1 MGVIDDFN
9 SISNKE
15 TIVYAAEKMIK
26 AKYDITYDRD
36 KIYSILNSIVSSICS
51 DAILIK
57 NVVKIIELNTIALAK
72 INEQISSSLLNNNSE
87 EKPISENEDQVE
99 EVMQNPIKYDSD
111 ELLSKVLLL
120 EEKRNASSSISSM
133 QFNTNVIQ
141 QRTQQPLQSSQVNYE
156 IGNSNTLM
164 IIEKLSEIIN
174 TKNNINKKTLII
186 NSYNRDWINNHNRNK
201 LSFSINIDLQNN
213 YIEPYKILLSKNIKN
228 RNPYITMVIGDG
240 TQNQKFNFILGNTT
254 SNDREWDTWVMMNE
268 NTQNIISS
276 NIKNCN
282 ISFLNYLNKELDMGR
297 DDIKICEVSSD
308 DKNFKIKIDNNDDIL
323 YNSYNIDLLNKYDNM
338 LLKTNDCDLVNVIVL
353 NIDNNY
359 ITLNCD
365 TLKKNDF
372 INSSLLNYKAQ
383 YCVILSYYPK
393 NKSL

>member
-26 AKYDITYDRD
+26 AKYDITYDKD
-36 KIYSILNSIVSSICS
+36 KIYNMLNSIISSICS

-72 INEQISSSLLNNNSE
+72 INEQVSSSILNSNTE
-87 EKPISENEDQVE
+87 EKPIFENEAHIE
-99 EVMQNPIKYDSD
+99 EVIETSIKYNTD

-133 QFNTNVIQ
+133 QFNTNTNQ
-141 QRTQQPLQSSQVNYE
+141 QRIQPSQPSQVNYD
-156 IGNSNTLM
+156 IGNANTFM

-174 TKNNINKKTLII
+174 SKNNINKKTLII

-213 YIEPYKILLSKNIKN
+213 YIEPCKILLSKNIKN
-228 RNPYITMVIGDG
+228 KNPYITMLIGDG
-240 TQNQKFNFILGNTT
+240 TQNQKFNLILGNTT

-282 ISFLNYLNKELDMGR
+282 ISFLDYLNKELDMGR
-297 DDIKICEVSSD
+297 DDIKICEVSGD
-308 DKNFKIKIDNNDDIL
+308 NKNFKIKIDNNDDIL

-338 LLKTNDCDLVNVIVL
+338 LLKTNDCDLVNVKVL

-359 ITLNCD
+359 ITLNND
-365 TLKKNDF
+365 TLKKTDF

>member
-26 AKYDITYDRD
+26 AKYDIIYDRD
-36 KIYSILNSIVSSICS
+36 KIYNILNSIVSSICS

-268 NTQNIISS
+268 NMQNIISS

>member
-26 AKYDITYDRD
+26 AKYDIIYDRD
-36 KIYSILNSIVSSICS
+36 KIYNILNSIVSSICS

>member
-9 SISNKE
+9 SKSNKE

-36 KIYSILNSIVSSICS
+36 KIYNILNSIVSSICS

-87 EKPISENEDQVE
+87 EKSIFENEDQVE
-99 EVMQNPIKYDSD
+99 EVIQNPIKYDSD

-133 QFNTNVIQ
+133 QFNTNVNQPRI
-141 QRTQQPLQSSQVNYE
+141 QQPLQSSQVNYE
-156 IGNSNTLM
+156 VGNANTFM

-174 TKNNINKKTLII
+174 SKNNINRKTLII
-186 NSYNRDWINNHNRNK
+186 NSYNRDWINNYNRNK
-201 LSFSINIDLQNN
+201 LSCSINIDLQNN
-213 YIEPYKILLSKNIKN
+213 YIEPCKILLSKNIKN
-228 RNPYITMVIGDG
+228 KNPYITMVIGDG
-240 TQNQKFNFILGNTT
+240 TQNQKFNFILGNTS

-282 ISFLNYLNKELDMGR
+282 ISFLNYLSKELDMGR

-308 DKNFKIKIDNNDDIL
+308 NKNFKIKIDNNDDIL
-323 YNSYNIDLLNKYDNM
+323 YNSYNIDLLNKYDNI
-338 LLKTNDCDLVNVIVL
+338 LLKTNDCDLVDVIVS

-359 ITLNCD
+359 ITLNSD

-383 YCVILSYYPK
+383 YCIILSYYPK

>member
-9 SISNKE
+9 SIGNKE

-36 KIYSILNSIVSSICS
+36 KIYNILNSIVSSICS

-87 EKPISENEDQVE
+87 EKPIFENEDKVE
-99 EVMQNPIKYDSD
+99 EVVQTPIKYDSD

-133 QFNTNVIQ
+133 QFNTNANQ
-141 QRTQQPLQSSQVNYE
+141 QRIQQPLQSSRVNNE
-156 IGNSNTLM
+156 NGNANTFM

-174 TKNNINKKTLII
+174 SKNNINKKTLII

-213 YIEPYKILLSKNIKN
+213 YIEPCKILLSKNIKN
-228 RNPYITMVIGDG
+228 KNPYITMVIGDG

-268 NTQNIISS
+268 NMQNIISS

-308 DKNFKIKIDNNDDIL
+308 NNNFKIKIDNNDDIL

-359 ITLNCD
+359 ITLNND
-365 TLKKNDF
+365 ILKKNDF